1 MWTFIESAGRHVVG
15 WRHGPYVSSN
25 GASMMRYYYR
35 QSAIIGFYDDTR
47 VGDESSL
54 VDISQQPGK
63 QADEVGKGKMTHGME
78 LAVAR
83 TWQQQTCTEKS
94 RTQMQEAREK
104 RPQQ

>member
-1 MWTFIESAGRHVVG
+1 
-15 WRHGPYVSSN
+15 
-25 GASMMRYYYR
+25 MRYYYR

-54 VDISQQPGK
+54 VDISQVDISQQSGK